1 MSMIKKYKYDL
12 YRYKYLML
20 MVLFAVFILVFEI
33 LIFGIDNAVRDKSG
47 FGMAVA
53 SIIIMIYDGKFLRR
67 VGREWIEMEEDRFT
81 IVQLLFS
88 GKTLRNEIQYNKIY
102 GIMLSDMFDS
112 YGLEILYKNNDK
124 ENLQISGLFNS
135 NFFFFEVL
143 NKCKAHIMEN
153 NRIINKLKK
162 LEMLRDNFD
171 KAVSRRKNYKIF
183 FRIIMV
189 FVFLVFF
196 MLANVEEIFGSCI
209 NNNAKI
215 LLSLR
220 LLFAFFVIVFVPIKK
235 FPFDLD

>member
-1 MSMIKKYKYDL
+1 MIKKYKYDL